1 MKKFTVLDLLDLDLK
16 ENDALS
22 LKCVAGRQGLGKEIT
37 LSYLDRPGLALIG
50 FFDDFTYQRIQIFG
64 KRESSFIQKMEK
76 ENNLENIEKFFS
88 YQIPCCIFSTG
99 LHPGE
104 KIKAIA
110 SKAQCPL
117 LETPLSSTEL
127 TRRLAR
133 ILGAVFAPKQT
144 IYGVLVEVYGIGIL
158 IQGKSGVGKSE
169 TALELIE
176 RGHRLIAD
184 DIVEVRNVYGNSL
197 VGRGNNQQLAHHM
210 EIRGLGIIN
219 ITHLYG
225 VGAVRDQKEIQL
237 VVNLEEW
244 DNNKEYNRL
253 GTDDI
258 TTDILGIQIPSLV
271 IPVKPGRN
279 IPIIIETAAMNE
291 RLKSMGYFSAKEFN
305 RRSIQWLEA
314 KNISSFYNNEHKFGE
329 E

>member
-1 MKKFTVLDLLDLDLK
+1 MKQFTVLDLLDLDLK
-16 ENDALS
+16 ENESLA

-37 LSYLDRPGLALIG
+37 QPHIDRPGLALAG
-50 FFDDFTYQRIQIFG
+50 YFDHFTFKRIQIFG
-64 KRESSFIQKMEK
+64 IRECSFIEKMEK
-76 ENNLENIEKFFS
+76 EKNLESIEKFFS
-88 YQIPCCIFSTG
+88 YQMPCCIYTTG
-99 LHPGE
+99 LTPGK
-104 KIKAIA
+104 KIKELAVRA
-110 SKAQCPL
+110 NCPIL
-117 LETPLSSTEL
+117 VTPLSTTDL
-127 TRRLAR
+127 TQRLNR
-133 ILGAVFAPKQT
+133 ILAHMFAPKKLV
-144 IYGVLVEVYGIGIL
+144 YGVLVEVYGIGIL

-184 DIVEVRNVYGNSL
+184 DTVEVRNTRGNSL
-197 VGRGNNQQLAHHM
+197 SGRGPNQQLAHHM

-219 ITHLYG
+219 ITHLHG
-225 VGAVRDQKEIQL
+225 VGAVRHSKEIQL

-244 DNNKEYNRL
+244 DNDKEYNRL
-253 GTDDI
+253 GTDEF
-258 TTDILGIQIPSLV
+258 TTEILGVQIPTLT

-305 RRSIQWLEA
+305 RKTIQWLEA
-314 KNISSFYNNEHKFGE
+314 KNISSFYNNEHRYSE

>member
-1 MKKFTVLDLLDLDLK
+1 MKQFTVLDLLDLDLK
-16 ENDALS
+16 ENESLS

-37 LSYLDRPGLALIG
+37 QPYIDRPGLALVG
-50 FFDDFTYQRIQIFG
+50 YFEHFTFKRIQIFG
-64 KRESSFIQKMEK
+64 IRECSFIEKMEK
-76 ENNLENIEKFFS
+76 EKNLESIEKFFS
-88 YQIPCCIFSTG
+88 YQMPCCIYTTG
-99 LHPGE
+99 MTPGK
-104 KIKAIA
+104 KIKELAVRA
-110 SKAQCPL
+110 NCPIL
-117 LETPLSSTEL
+117 VTPLSTTDL
-127 TRRLAR
+127 TQRLNR
-133 ILGAVFAPKQT
+133 ILAHMFAPKKLV
-144 IYGVLVEVYGIGIL
+144 YGVLVEVYGIGIL

-184 DIVEVRNVYGNSL
+184 DTVEVRNTRGNSL
-197 VGRGNNQQLAHHM
+197 SGRGPNQQLAHHM

-219 ITHLYG
+219 ITHLHG
-225 VGAVRDQKEIQL
+225 VGAVRHSKEIQL

-244 DNNKEYNRL
+244 DNDKEYNRL
-253 GTDDI
+253 GTDEF
-258 TTDILGIQIPSLV
+258 TTEILGVQIPTLT

-305 RRSIQWLEA
+305 RKTIQWLEA
-314 KNISSFYNNEHKFGE
+314 KNISSFYNNEHRYSE

>member
-1 MKKFTVLDLLDLDLK
+1 MKQFTVLDLLDLDLK
-16 ENDALS
+16 ENESLA

-37 LSYLDRPGLALIG
+37 QPHIDRPGLALAG
-50 FFDDFTYQRIQIFG
+50 YFEHFTFNRIQIFG
-64 KRESSFIQKMEK
+64 IRECSFIEKMEK
-76 ENNLENIEKFFS
+76 EKNLESIEKFFS
-88 YQIPCCIFSTG
+88 YQMPCCIYTTG
-99 LHPGE
+99 MTPGK
-104 KIKAIA
+104 KIKELAVRA
-110 SKAQCPL
+110 NCPIL
-117 LETPLSSTEL
+117 VTPLSTTDL
-127 TRRLAR
+127 TQRLNR
-133 ILGAVFAPKQT
+133 ILAHMFAPKKLV
-144 IYGVLVEVYGIGIL
+144 YGVLVEVYGIGIL

-184 DIVEVRNVYGNSL
+184 DTVEVRNTRGNSL
-197 VGRGNNQQLAHHM
+197 SGRGPNQQLAHHM

-219 ITHLYG
+219 ITHLHG
-225 VGAVRDQKEIQL
+225 VGAVRHSKEIQL

-244 DNNKEYNRL
+244 DNDKEYNRL
-253 GTDDI
+253 GTDEF
-258 TTDILGIQIPSLV
+258 TTEILGVQIPTLT

-305 RRSIQWLEA
+305 RKTIQWLEA
-314 KNISSFYNNEHKFGE
+314 KNISSFYNNEHRYSE

>member
-1 MKKFTVLDLLDLDLK
+1 MKNFTVLDLLDLDLK

-22 LKCVAGRQGLGKEIT
+22 LKCVAGRQGLGNEIT
-37 LSYLDRPGLALIG
+37 MSFLDRPGLALIG
-50 FFDDFTYQRIQIFG
+50 FFDNFTYQRIQIFG
-64 KRESSFIQKMEK
+64 IRESNFIEKMEK
-76 ENNLENIEKFFS
+76 EQNFDFQNIEKFFS

-99 LHPGE
+99 LQPGE

-110 SKAQCPL
+110 SKANCPL
-117 LETPLSSTEL
+117 LVTPLSTTEL

-133 ILGAVFAPKQT
+133 ILGSVFAPKQL
-144 IYGVLVEVYGIGIL
+144 IYGDLVEVYGMGIL

-184 DIVEVRNVYGNSL
+184 DVVEIRNLYGNSL
-197 VGRGNNQQLAHHM
+197 VGRGGNQQLAHHM
-210 EIRGLGIIN
+210 EIRGLGIIK
-219 ITHLYG
+219 
-225 VGAVRDQKEIQL
+225 VRDQKEIQL

-244 DNNKEYNRL
+244 DNDKEYNRL
-253 GTDDI
+253 GTDEN
-258 TTDILGIQIPSLV
+258 TTEILGVQIPSLT

-279 IPIIIETAAMNE
+279 IPIIIETGAMNE

-305 RRSIQWLEA
+305 RRTIQWLEA

>member
-1 MKKFTVLDLLDLDLK
+1 MKQFTVLDLLDLDLR
-16 ENDALS
+16 ENETLS
-22 LKCVAGRQGLGKEIT
+22 LRCVAGRQGLGREIT
-37 LSYLDRPGLALIG
+37 QPYIDRPGLALVG
-50 FFDDFTYQRIQIFG
+50 YFEDFTFRRIQLFG
-64 KRESSFIQKMEK
+64 KRECSFIEKMEK
-76 ENNLENIEKFFS
+76 EKKLANIEKFFS
-88 YQIPCCIFSTG
+88 YQMPCCIYTTD
-99 LHPGE
+99 LVPGK
-104 KIKAIA
+104 KIKDLAA
-110 SKAQCPL
+110 KADCPL
-117 LETPLSSTEL
+117 LVTPLTTTEL
-127 TRRLAR
+127 TQRLNR
-133 ILGAVFAPKQT
+133 ILADVFAPKKLV
-144 IYGVLVEVYGIGIL
+144 YGVLVEVYGIGIL

-184 DIVEVRNVYGNSL
+184 DTVEVRNARGNSL
-197 VGRGNNQQLAHHM
+197 TGRGPNQQLAHHM

-225 VGAVRDQKEIQL
+225 VGAVRHSKEIQL

-244 DNNKEYNRL
+244 DNEKEYNRL
-253 GTDDI
+253 GTDEF
-258 TTDILGIQIPSLV
+258 TTEILGVQIPTLT

-305 RRSIQWLEA
+305 RKTIQWLEA
-314 KNISSFYNNEHKFGE
+314 KNISSFYNNEHRYSE

>member
-1 MKKFTVLDLLDLDLK
+1 MKQFTVLDLLDLDLK
-16 ENDALS
+16 ENESLS

-37 LSYLDRPGLALIG
+37 QPYIDRPGLALVG
-50 FFDDFTYQRIQIFG
+50 YFEHFTFNRIQIFG
-64 KRESSFIQKMEK
+64 IRECSFIEKMEK
-76 ENNLENIEKFFS
+76 EKNLENIEKFFS
-88 YQIPCCIFSTG
+88 YQMPCCIYTTG
-99 LHPGE
+99 MTPGK
-104 KIKAIA
+104 KIKELAV
-110 SKAQCPL
+110 KANCPIL
-117 LETPLSSTEL
+117 VTPLSTTDL
-127 TRRLAR
+127 TQRLNR
-133 ILGAVFAPKQT
+133 ILAHMFAPKKLV
-144 IYGVLVEVYGIGIL
+144 YGVLVEVYGIGIL

-184 DIVEVRNVYGNSL
+184 DTVEVRNTRGNSL
-197 VGRGNNQQLAHHM
+197 SGRGPNQQLAHHM

-219 ITHLYG
+219 ITHLHG
-225 VGAVRDQKEIQL
+225 VGAVRHSKEIQL

-244 DNNKEYNRL
+244 DNDKEYNRL
-253 GTDDI
+253 GTDEF
-258 TTDILGIQIPSLV
+258 TTEILGVQIPTLT

-305 RRSIQWLEA
+305 RKTIQWLEA
-314 KNISSFYNNEHKFGE
+314 KNISSFYNNEHRYSE

>member
-1 MKKFTVLDLLDLDLK
+1 MKQFTVLDLLDLDLK
-16 ENDALS
+16 ENESLS

-37 LSYLDRPGLALIG
+37 QPYIDRPGLALVG
-50 FFDDFTYQRIQIFG
+50 YFEHFTFKRIQIFG
-64 KRESSFIQKMEK
+64 IRECSFIEKMEK
-76 ENNLENIEKFFS
+76 EKNLESIEKFFS
-88 YQIPCCIFSTG
+88 YQMPCCIYTTG
-99 LHPGE
+99 MTPGK
-104 KIKAIA
+104 KIKELAV
-110 SKAQCPL
+110 KANCPIL
-117 LETPLSSTEL
+117 VTPLSTTDL
-127 TRRLAR
+127 TQRLNR
-133 ILGAVFAPKQT
+133 ILAHMFAPKKLV
-144 IYGVLVEVYGIGIL
+144 YGVLVEVYGIGIL

-184 DIVEVRNVYGNSL
+184 DTVEVRNTRGNSL
-197 VGRGNNQQLAHHM
+197 SGRGPNQQLAHHM

-219 ITHLYG
+219 ITHLHG
-225 VGAVRDQKEIQL
+225 VGAVRHSKEIQL

-244 DNNKEYNRL
+244 DNDKEYNRL
-253 GTDDI
+253 GTDEF
-258 TTDILGIQIPSLV
+258 TTEILGVQIPTLT

-305 RRSIQWLEA
+305 RKTIQWLEA
-314 KNISSFYNNEHKFGE
+314 KNISSFYNNEHRYSE

>member
-1 MKKFTVLDLLDLDLK
+1 MKQFTVLDLLDLDLR
-16 ENDALS
+16 ENETLS
-22 LKCVAGRQGLGKEIT
+22 LRCVAGRQGLGREIT
-37 LSYLDRPGLALIG
+37 QPYIDRPGLALVG
-50 FFDDFTYQRIQIFG
+50 YFEDFTFRRIQLFG
-64 KRESSFIQKMEK
+64 KRECSFIEKMEK
-76 ENNLENIEKFFS
+76 EKKLANIEKFFS
-88 YQIPCCIFSTG
+88 YQMPCCIYTTD
-99 LHPGE
+99 LIPGK
-104 KIKAIA
+104 KIKDLAA
-110 SKAQCPL
+110 KADCPL
-117 LETPLSSTEL
+117 LVTPLTTTEL
-127 TRRLAR
+127 TQRLNR
-133 ILGAVFAPKQT
+133 ILADVFAPKKLV
-144 IYGVLVEVYGIGIL
+144 YGVLVEVYGIGIL

-184 DIVEVRNVYGNSL
+184 DTVEVRNARGNSL
-197 VGRGNNQQLAHHM
+197 TGRGPNQQLAHHM

-225 VGAVRDQKEIQL
+225 VGAVRHSKEIQL

-244 DNNKEYNRL
+244 DNEKEYNRL
-253 GTDDI
+253 GTDEF
-258 TTDILGIQIPSLV
+258 TTEILGVQIPTLT

-305 RRSIQWLEA
+305 RKTIQWLEA
-314 KNISSFYNNEHKFGE
+314 KNISSFYNNEHRYSE

>member
-1 MKKFTVLDLLDLDLK
+1 MKQFTVLDLLDLDLK
-16 ENDALS
+16 ENESLS

-37 LSYLDRPGLALIG
+37 QPYIDRPGLALVG
-50 FFDDFTYQRIQIFG
+50 YFEHFTFNRIQIFG
-64 KRESSFIQKMEK
+64 IRECSFIEKMEK
-76 ENNLENIEKFFS
+76 EKNLENIEKFFS
-88 YQIPCCIFSTG
+88 YQMPCCIYTTG
-99 LHPGE
+99 MTPGK
-104 KIKAIA
+104 KIKELAVRA
-110 SKAQCPL
+110 NCPIL
-117 LETPLSSTEL
+117 VTPLSTTDL
-127 TRRLAR
+127 TQRLNR
-133 ILGAVFAPKQT
+133 ILAHMFAPKKLV
-144 IYGVLVEVYGIGIL
+144 YGVLVEVYGIGIL

-184 DIVEVRNVYGNSL
+184 DTVEVRNTRGNSL
-197 VGRGNNQQLAHHM
+197 SGRGPNQQLAHHM

-219 ITHLYG
+219 ITHLHG
-225 VGAVRDQKEIQL
+225 VGAVRHSKEIQL

-244 DNNKEYNRL
+244 DNDKEYNRL
-253 GTDDI
+253 GTDEF
-258 TTDILGIQIPSLV
+258 TTEILGVQIPTLT

-305 RRSIQWLEA
+305 RKTIQWLEA
-314 KNISSFYNNEHKFGE
+314 KNISSFYNNEHRYSE

>member
-1 MKKFTVLDLLDLDLK
+1 MKQFTVLDLLDLDLK
-16 ENDALS
+16 ENESLA

-37 LSYLDRPGLALIG
+37 QPHIDRPGLALAG
-50 FFDDFTYQRIQIFG
+50 YFDHFTFKRIQIFG
-64 KRESSFIQKMEK
+64 IRECSFIEKMEK
-76 ENNLENIEKFFS
+76 EKNLESIEKFFS
-88 YQIPCCIFSTG
+88 YQMPCCIYTTG
-99 LHPGE
+99 MTPGK
-104 KIKAIA
+104 KIKELAVRA
-110 SKAQCPL
+110 NCPIL
-117 LETPLSSTEL
+117 VTPLSTTDL
-127 TRRLAR
+127 TQRLNR
-133 ILGAVFAPKQT
+133 ILAHMFAPKKLV
-144 IYGVLVEVYGIGIL
+144 YGVLVEVYGIGIL

-184 DIVEVRNVYGNSL
+184 DTVEVRNTRGNSL
-197 VGRGNNQQLAHHM
+197 SGRGPNQQLAHHM

-219 ITHLYG
+219 ITHLHG
-225 VGAVRDQKEIQL
+225 VGAVRHSKEIQL

-244 DNNKEYNRL
+244 DNDKEYNRL
-253 GTDDI
+253 GTDEF
-258 TTDILGIQIPSLV
+258 TTEILGVQIPTLT

-305 RRSIQWLEA
+305 RKTIQWLEA
-314 KNISSFYNNEHKFGE
+314 KNISSFYNNEHRYSE

>member
-1 MKKFTVLDLLDLDLK
+1 MKQFTVLDLLDLDLR
-16 ENDALS
+16 ENETLS
-22 LKCVAGRQGLGKEIT
+22 LRCVAGRQGLGRKIT
-37 LSYLDRPGLALIG
+37 QPYIDRPGLALVG
-50 FFDDFTYQRIQIFG
+50 YFEDFTFQRIQLFG
-64 KRESSFIQKMEK
+64 KRECSFIEKMEK
-76 ENNLENIEKFFS
+76 EKKLANIEKFFS
-88 YQIPCCIFSTG
+88 YEMPCCIYTTD
-99 LHPGE
+99 LVPGK
-104 KIKAIA
+104 KIKDLAA
-110 SKAQCPL
+110 KANCPL
-117 LETPLSSTEL
+117 LVTPLTTTEL
-127 TRRLAR
+127 TQRLNR
-133 ILGAVFAPKQT
+133 ILADVFAPKKLV
-144 IYGVLVEVYGIGIL
+144 YGVLVEVYGIGIL

-184 DIVEVRNVYGNSL
+184 DTVEVRNARGNSL
-197 VGRGNNQQLAHHM
+197 TGRGPNQQLAHHM

-225 VGAVRDQKEIQL
+225 VGAVRHSKEIQL

-244 DNNKEYNRL
+244 DNEKEYNRL
-253 GTDDI
+253 GTDEF
-258 TTDILGIQIPSLV
+258 TTEILGVQIPTLT

-305 RRSIQWLEA
+305 RKTIQWLEA
-314 KNISSFYNNEHKFGE
+314 KNISSFYNNEHRYSE